1 MKGYGRKLASTLA
14 GALLLA
20 GFSVTANASYIDAA
34 WTDFYDPNPDLI
46 VPPSAK
52 YTHDITDE
60 ASGNFRPLI
69 DVLTWYQLTV
79 DLYSFDTQG
88 EKAFINV
95 PTFFWE
101 TENPWEDNKGFGDN
115 WYWNV
120 SGTEFGGWSLAGLLT
135 LNLSG
140 TYSVTVESLQG
151 DFYFGSSRLDARGY
165 RPVPE
170 PGTLALLAIGLIGM
184 GVALSRRRK
193 QKKQK

>member
-1 MKGYGRKLASTLA
+1 MKAYGRKLASTLA
-14 GALLLA
+14 AGMLLA
-20 GFSVTANASYIDAA
+20 GFSVTANATYIAA
-34 WTDFYDPNPDLI
+34 SWNDVYDPNPDLI

-52 YTHDITDE
+52 YMHDITDH
-60 ASGNFRPLI
+60 ASGGFRPLI
-69 DVLTWYQLTV
+69 DVLAWYQLTV
-79 DLYSFDTQG
+79 DLYSFDSEG
-88 EKAFINV
+88 ERAFINV

-101 TENPWEDNKGFGDN
+101 SETPWSDDKAYGDN

-151 DFYFGSSRLDARGY
+151 NFYFGSSRLDARGY
-165 RPVPE
+165 RQVPE

-184 GVALSRRRK
+184 GVALSRRRNH
-193 QKKQK
+193 KK

>member
-1 MKGYGRKLASTLA
+1 MAIGRKFASTLA
-14 GALLLA
+14 TGLLLA
-20 GFSVTANASYIDAA
+20 GFSVAANANYIDAS
-34 WTDFYDPNPDLI
+34 WTDTYDPYPDLI
-46 VPPSAK
+46 VPPAAK
-52 YTHDITDE
+52 YTHDITDG
-60 ASGNFRPLI
+60 STGFRPLI

-79 DLYSFDTQG
+79 DLYSIDLEG
-88 EKAFINV
+88 ERAFINV

-101 TENPWEDNKGFGDN
+101 SESPGSDDKTFGDN

-140 TYSVTVESLQG
+140 TYSVTVESLRG

-165 RPVPE
+165 RQVPE

-184 GVALSRRRK
+184 GVALSRRRN
-193 QKKQK
+193 QKK